1 MIKALCVVAI
11 AIILVARVNHPGTP
25 PTKTSVL
32 ITETD
37 GVEVWRDGGL
47 VYVRSDARL
56 MAPAFGE
63 ERLDGHLRLYVVHD
77 QPDSSSTGYLP
88 FRLWRDGRWI
98 DVHVPVRATG
108 VPDAVIEKLIKEVSP
123 MTPEDIER
131 ISASMKYSR
140 VD

>member
-25 PTKTSVL
+25 PTETSVL

-63 ERLDGHLRLYVVHD
+63 ERLEDTCTCT
-77 QPDSSSTGYLP
+77 SSTTSRTHPRPVIWLFVCGVTA
-88 FRLWRDGRWI
+88 DGLTCTCLYEQ
-98 DVHVPVRATG
+98 P
-108 VPDAVIEKLIKEVSP
+108 
-123 MTPEDIER
+123 
-131 ISASMKYSR
+131 ASRMR
-140 VD
+140 